1 MKNIESVIE
10 EMYVDLC
17 KSLHIKLELEDGY
30 NSIKYFGPQ
39 LKNRKF
45 LINEIVGGYY
55 FLSFFEFFKE
65 ISYDPHREINII
77 YSENES
83 AIMFKRERKYASY
96 KSNFE
101 YWKNELTLF
110 CMIESVLPKG
120 TNYNSEF
127 KKRGFAIVSS
137 AFISGDERIVYDS
150 FALTI
155 TLNED
160 HLEDS
165 GHTIEDVCKDWK
177 WLNYISQVF
186 KECVENYMRNFEQE
200 EKIIKIKTEKWG

>member
-1 MKNIESVIE
+1 MKNIESLTE

-17 KSLHIKLELEDGY
+17 KSLHINLELGDGY

-45 LINEIVGGYY
+45 FINEIVGGYY

-65 ISYDPHREINII
+65 ISYNPEREVNMI

-83 AIMFKRERKYASY
+83 AIMFKRERKYSSY

-101 YWKNELTLF
+101 YWENELTLF

-120 TNYNSEF
+120 TYYNSEF

-160 HLEDS
+160 HLEDI
-165 GHTIEDVCKDWK
+165 GYTIEDVCKDWK

-186 KECVENYMRNFEQE
+186 KGCVENYMRNFEQE
-200 EKIIKIKTEKWG
+200 EKTIKIKTEKWY